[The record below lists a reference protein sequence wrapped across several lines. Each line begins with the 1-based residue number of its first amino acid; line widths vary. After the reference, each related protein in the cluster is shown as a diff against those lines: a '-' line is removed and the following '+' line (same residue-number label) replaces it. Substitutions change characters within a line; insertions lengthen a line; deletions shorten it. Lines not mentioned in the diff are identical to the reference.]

1 MHAVAPLID
10 ESSGESPLTVEYPG
24 NGVIRFNAAIRVAI
38 KRYNHAVTW
47 ATRHF
52 ISLISISKKYESNF
66 KEISKLHLLVVIYE
80 CTSGQ
85 RKHSVIFTETD
96 EGSRTTA
103 SVIYLFPG
111 YANCAHGRV
120 RSLPDDDSR
129 TTAERVICFRG
140 TQTVPV
146 AARNDRLTPQQ
157 RIVTQIIW
165 DISRCPHG
173 PVVTKFYCPAPHF
186 YLPRDVG
193 TCLSLS
199 PGSTYWL

>member
-1 MHAVAPLID
+1 MLIEWRRYFWYWYSANPAAVY
-10 ESSGESPLTVEYPG
+10 SRRLTKAHE
-24 NGVIRFNAAIRVAI
+24 
-38 KRYNHAVTW
+38 
-47 ATRHF
+47 
-52 ISLISISKKYESNF
+52 L
-66 KEISKLHLLVVIYE
+66 
-80 CTSGQ
+80 Q
-85 RKHSVIFTETD
+85 R
-96 EGSRTTA
+96 A
-103 SVIYLFPG
+103 CYLFPR

-157 RIVTQIIW
+157 RIVTRIIW

-199 PGSTYWL
+199 PEAYLSLLYLELIAETFKTSKFLVIIFIKFISLDQLFIDIMI

>member
-1 MHAVAPLID
+1 MLI
-10 ESSGESPLTVEYPG
+10 EWRRYFSYWYSANPAALYSRRLTKDHE
-24 NGVIRFNAAIRVAI
+24 
-38 KRYNHAVTW
+38 
-47 ATRHF
+47 
-52 ISLISISKKYESNF
+52 L
-66 KEISKLHLLVVIYE
+66 
-80 CTSGQ
+80 Q
-85 RKHSVIFTETD
+85 R
-96 EGSRTTA
+96 A
-103 SVIYLFPG
+103 CYLFPG

-129 TTAERVICFRG
+129 TTAEHVICFRG

-199 PGSTYWL
+199 PVTRPPTVIGQHSGQTSR

>member
-1 MHAVAPLID
+1 MLI
-10 ESSGESPLTVEYPG
+10 EWRRYFSYWYSRRLTKAHE
-24 NGVIRFNAAIRVAI
+24 
-38 KRYNHAVTW
+38 
-47 ATRHF
+47 
-52 ISLISISKKYESNF
+52 L
-66 KEISKLHLLVVIYE
+66 
-80 CTSGQ
+80 Q
-85 RKHSVIFTETD
+85 R
-96 EGSRTTA
+96 A
-103 SVIYLFPG
+103 YYLFPG

-129 TTAERVICFRG
+129 TTAERVICFRS

-157 RIVTQIIW
+157 RIVTRIIW

-199 PGSTYWL
+199 PEPSCRLFMRRRCLATTRSIAMIYVTKSRTGNYDFRACARARGFPGSTLFGRTHTLRHVCRAITR